1 MSMSLVW
8 FAAHGIDPELFL
20 DRAGFSDTGDPDEY
34 FDEEHSG
41 GTLAGGWYVIV
52 SNDVGLLDPA
62 KVAAWSE
69 GGRVVAVALDEE
81 SLNAMAIEWMD
92 GKLVWSAAYDGSEG
106 GEELAIEGKLP
117 AVFEEL
123 QHEASALQAEG
134 GGAEHVFDIP
144 LDLAADV
151 TGFRH
156 DELGFDDDIGPFTA
170 LERVHIA

>member
-8 FAAHGIDPELFL
+8 FAARGISADDFL
-20 DRAGFSDTGDPDEY
+20 ERAGFSDTGDPDEY

-41 GTLAGGWYVIV
+41 GALGDGWYVIV
-52 SNDVGLLDPA
+52 SSDVGLLDPA
-62 KVAAWSE
+62 KVGGWSA

-81 SLNAMAIEWMD
+81 SLNSMAIEWVD

-106 GEELAIEGKLP
+106 GDQLAVEGTLP
-117 AVFEEL
+117 AVFAEL
-123 QHEASALQAEG
+123 SHEASALQAEG
-134 GGAEHVFDIP
+134 GSAEHVFDIP

-156 DELGFDDDIGPFTA
+156 DEIGFDDDIGPFTA